1 MASVEK
7 SKNDEM
13 IQTDD
18 ETSLKWRFAEELLRN
33 PNDPFRAAMNIVY
46 DDTVAALTLM
56 DRCLQSTEIAQMK
69 AQLVEELGEDEFLPS
84 EGQIIRDILTRA
96 ERTNDDGDYVKL
108 MSLVLDARGM
118 TSKAKASTS
127 VVVNNTTNN
136 QTMHVPV
143 MVNSNG
149 KELSDDEWE
158 ASLIEQQENLITVH

>member
-1 MASVEK
+1 
-7 SKNDEM
+7 
-13 IQTDD
+13 
-18 ETSLKWRFAEELLRN
+18 
-33 PNDPFRAAMNIVY
+33 MNIVY

-69 AQLVEELGEDEFLPS
+69 SQLIEELGEEEFLPT
-84 EGQIIRDILTRA
+84 EGQILREILTRA

-108 MSLVLDARGM
+108 MGLVLDARGM

-143 MVNSNG
+143 MVNQDGN
-149 KELSDDEWE
+149 KLSDDEWE
-158 ASLIEQQENLITVH
+158 ASLIKQQENLIAVH